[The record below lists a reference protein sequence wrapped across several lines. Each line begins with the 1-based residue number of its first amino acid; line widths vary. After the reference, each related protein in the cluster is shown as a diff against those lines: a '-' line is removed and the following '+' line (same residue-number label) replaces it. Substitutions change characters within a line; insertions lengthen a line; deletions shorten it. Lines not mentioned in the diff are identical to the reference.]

1 MLTTVFKCK
10 ERAHGIKLERFLLQH
25 PLLQESFYP
34 LHPNISKVILHT
46 VPQTFLKLLS
56 RRICVTINSF
66 FSADNFVYSHDL
78 TA

>member
-1 MLTTVFKCK
+1 MKGFFC
-10 ERAHGIKLERFLLQH
+10 IH
-25 PLLQESFYP
+25 PLLQESFYT
-34 LHPNISKVILHT
+34 LHPNISKDILHT

-66 FSADNFVYSHDL
+66 FSTDNFVYSHNL